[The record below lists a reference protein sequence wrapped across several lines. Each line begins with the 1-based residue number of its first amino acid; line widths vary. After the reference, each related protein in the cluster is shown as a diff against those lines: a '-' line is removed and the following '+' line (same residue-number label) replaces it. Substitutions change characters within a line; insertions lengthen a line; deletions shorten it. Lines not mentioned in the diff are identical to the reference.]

1 MVSAGSGVLTSI
13 PSLSHYPES
22 ATDTFEVQCVPLYTI
37 LLALNRTTIDY
48 LSLDV
53 EGAEISV
60 LRTIPFDKV
69 SIKVDSYKICGH
81 FKLADRGVSYCL

>member
-1 MVSAGSGVLTSI
+1 MVSFGSGILTHI
-13 PSLSHYPES
+13 PDLYHTQEPDR
-22 ATDTFEVQCVPLYTI
+22 AKINRFEVQCVPLFTI
-37 LLALNRTTIDY
+37 LLALNRTVIDY

-69 SIKVDSYKICGH
+69 SIKV
-81 FKLADRGVSYCL
+81 VS